1 MRKYSTVRAN
11 AKLFGGMMHSSPTI
25 STKLPESKCL
35 GSTMVELMLV
45 KTLNSREQR
54 TS

>member
-1 MRKYSTVRAN
+1 MRKNSTVRAK
-11 AKLFGGMMHSSPTI
+11 AKLLGGMMHSSASM
-25 STKLPESKCL
+25 STKLFGSKCF